1 MVYRPIFD
9 HMSAARS
16 PITVLV
22 VDDEAP
28 IRTLAAQALQSRGYH
43 VLVAGDVPEA
53 LQTADTH
60 PATIDVLLTDIM
72 LPSGNGM
79 ALARAVLVKRPDTA
93 VLYMSGFK
101 ADIIHRLQDGEAPDG
116 GFLDKPFT
124 PRLLIERIK
133 MVLPIQQE
141 ETDLPPP
148 RDLPPSSAS
157 ADQEVGPPQ
166 SSEAI
171 YRLESPVRCPRCGDT
186 VSMLKVVRLLRTQV
200 NFTSTLPRRGRVA
213 VCPNCLSVV
222 PAELSNF

>member
-1 MVYRPIFD
+1 
-9 HMSAARS
+9 MSAAR
-16 PITVLV
+16 PLITVLV
-22 VDDEAP
+22 VDDDAP
-28 IRTLAAQALQSRGYH
+28 VRTLAAQALQGRGYH
-43 VLVAGDVPEA
+43 VLVAGDLPEA
-53 LQTADTH
+53 LRTADAH
-60 PATIDVLLTDIM
+60 PSTIHVLLTDIM

-79 ALARAVLVKRPDTA
+79 ELARAVLVKRPETA

-101 ADIIHRLQDGEAPDG
+101 TEMIHRLQDGEAPDG

-124 PRLLIERIK
+124 PRLLIERIQ
-133 MVLPIQQE
+133 MILPMLQE

-157 ADQEVGPPQ
+157 ADQGVGPLQ
-166 SSEAI
+166 NSEAV
-171 YRLESPVRCPRCGDT
+171 YRLESPVKCPQCGDI
-186 VSMLKVVRLLRTQV
+186 VSMLKVVRLLRMQV